1 MNTCFIRDYEF
12 KLHCLFIFFGFDTIC
27 LSKEIKPRKF
37 DVYY

>member
-1 MNTCFIRDYEF
+1 MLVLLEIMNLNFIAF
-12 KLHCLFIFFGFDTIC
+12 FIFFGFGRIY

>member
-1 MNTCFIRDYEF
+1 MLVLLEIMNLNFITF
-12 KLHCLFIFFGFDTIC
+12 FIIFGFDRIC